1 MHEFRTLTLSKQFYK
16 DVKRTKVKSYVRD
29 QLYRATF
36 SICLNL
42 SEGNNRRGGDRRRL
56 FTYALTSLR
65 EVQTI
70 IEVEELDHLSGKADQ
85 LGASLYRLTVNCY

>member
-1 MHEFRTLTLSKQFYK
+1 MHEFKTLTLSKEFYK
-16 DVKRTKVKSYVRD
+16 NVKRTKVKNYVKD
-29 QLYRATF
+29 QLYRAAF

-42 SEGNNRRGGDRRRL
+42 AEGNHRSGKDRKRL
-56 FTYALTSLR
+56 FVYALTSLR

-70 IEVEELDHLSGKADQ
+70 IEVEELGHLSKEADK